1 MPAARW
7 MWAMLATL
15 ALLATACSTVSE
27 VSVHSA
33 GYQAGLSAGRQ
44 ARQGHRYYFRHATR
58 YEKAAFCIKRAI
70 SDVQHMNGPLLDW
83 TVGFEHGCR
92 LVSPAIAAQGLADR

>member
-7 MWAMLATL
+7 MWVMLAML
-15 ALLATACSTVSE
+15 ALLATACSTVGE
-27 VSVHSA
+27 ASVHTS
-33 GYQAGLSAGRQ
+33 GYQAGLSAGRH
-44 ARQGHRYYFRHATR
+44 ARYSQRYYFRHATP

-92 LVSPAIAAQGLADR
+92 LGPPASPLRGIADR